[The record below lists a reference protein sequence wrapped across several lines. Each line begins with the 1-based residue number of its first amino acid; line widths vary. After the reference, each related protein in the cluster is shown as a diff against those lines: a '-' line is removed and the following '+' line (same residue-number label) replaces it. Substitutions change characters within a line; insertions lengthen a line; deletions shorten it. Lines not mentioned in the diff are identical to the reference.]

1 MKLRVIGIVA
11 ALFMTVA
18 SHAQTEKNIV
28 YHISRGEIAYTQ
40 PVEKKE
46 TVGRVIGSI
55 LKGAIGMESEP
66 HPEFADNV
74 RTAIAGAI
82 GNARR
87 LIVTDSQFMDG
98 ELGEGEHG
106 LMYDGSIGSISCAS
120 RSVEEVDSKGR
131 KHSHL
136 EYRGSVTVTIN
147 IKDVHTDQIVKTV
160 NFNGS
165 EYDYSWIES
174 PEKAIGNA
182 IQRMQYYITKELNLA
197 WPLYASIVEGNSVK
211 KDKQKEVFIDLG
223 EAAGAFKGMTFSV
236 YTVQT
241 IAGREAKK
249 EIGRLK
255 VAEVMGD
262 DISLCKVTKGGV
274 EIKTAIDTGKEL
286 LITSSN

>member
-1 MKLRVIGIVA
+1 MKKVILSII
-11 ALFMTVA
+11 ALAMTTMCQ
-18 SHAQTEKNIV
+18 AQTEKNVI
-28 YHISRGEIAYTQ
+28 YHISRGEITYIQ

-55 LKGAIGMESEP
+55 IKGAIGMESEP

-82 GNARR
+82 GSARR
-87 LIVTDSQFMDG
+87 LIVTDSQFLESELADG
-98 ELGEGEHG
+98 QVALV
-106 LMYDGSIGSISCAS
+106 YDGSIGSISCAS
-120 RSVEEVDSKGR
+120 RNVEETDDKGK
-131 KHSHL
+131 KHTHM

-147 IKDVHTDQIVKTV
+147 IKDVRTDQIVKTI

-182 IQRMQYYITKELNLA
+182 IQRMQYYITKEVNLA
-197 WPLYASIVEGNSVK
+197 WPLFASIVEGNSAK
-211 KDKQKEVFIDLG
+211 KDKQKEVYIDLG
-223 EAAGAFKGMTFSV
+223 EVAGAFKGMTFNV
-236 YTVQT
+236 YSVQT

-255 VAEVMGD
+255 ITEVMGD
-262 DISLCKVTKGGV
+262 DISLCKVTKGGAD
-274 EIKTAIDTGKEL
+274 IKLALDSNKEL
-286 LITSSN
+286 LITSTN